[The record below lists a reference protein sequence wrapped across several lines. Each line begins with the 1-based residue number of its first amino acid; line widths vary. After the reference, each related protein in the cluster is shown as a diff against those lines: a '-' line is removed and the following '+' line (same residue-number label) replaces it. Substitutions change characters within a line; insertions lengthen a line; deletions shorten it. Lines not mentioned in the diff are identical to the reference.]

1 MKNYKIK
8 EIMALSYLESLLK
21 EDEFDLIKSAKKN
34 KVEID
39 KLNVLYI
46 VIS

>member
-21 EDEFDLIKSAKKN
+21 EDEFDLIKSAKN
-34 KVEID
+34 KIEKI
-39 KLNVLYI
+39 N
-46 VIS
+46 